1 MKIHLDLDA
10 FFVSAHRTKD
20 KSLIGKPAAV
30 VKRHDK
36 EIFELKKTKVLNLNK
51 GAFTGDIIVTNQELE
66 ENKGIIVTASYEARA
81 FGIKT
86 GMTLLEAK
94 KIYPNL
100 IVIKPDYHLYHLLS
114 YKLKLFL
121 RKKIPLIEQFSIDEF
136 FGDLEGWVDE
146 KDVLKFCYDL
156 KQEIYD
162 KFSLP
167 ISIGIAKSKW
177 IAKLAT
183 SFAKP
188 NGVFKVDNVYDFIQN
203 IDVSKFPG
211 IGKRLERRLK
221 NRGIFTLGDFVRNK
235 EYILSWGKV
244 GEVLY
249 KRVIGEDNEEVF
261 EKEDR
266 KSIGI
271 SRRFDAVYDREE
283 IIRRIKI
290 LCRFLSFL
298 VTKKKLNPTF
308 YYLKIKYK
316 SGKKSK
322 AHLKVERIFNEL
334 LLKEIMSLLFLRAD
348 EYDDGI
354 ISISLVVSRFK
365 RVSNLFDY
373 KKDMQNE
380 KLNKAINK
388 IREKYGVDIVVSGD
402 EILYN

>member
-20 KSLIGKPAAV
+20 KSLIGKPAVV
-30 VKRHDK
+30 VKTHDK

-66 ENKGIIVTASYEARA
+66 ENRGIIVTASYEARE

-100 IVIKPDYHLYHLLS
+100 TVIKPDYHLYHLLS

-146 KDVLKFCYDL
+146 KNVLKFCYNL

-177 IAKLAT
+177 SAKLAT

-188 NGVFKVDNVYDFIQN
+188 NGVFKVDDVYEFIKN
-203 IDVSKFPG
+203 IDIAKFPG
-211 IGKRLERRLK
+211 IGKRIERRLK
-221 NRGIFTLGDFVRNK
+221 SRGILTLGDLVKNK
-235 EYILSWGKV
+235 EYILSWGKM
-244 GEVLY
+244 GDVLY

-261 EKEDR
+261 EREDR
-266 KSIGI
+266 KSVGI
-271 SRRFDAVYDREE
+271 SRRFDVIYDREE
-283 IIRRIKI
+283 IMRRIKI
-290 LCRFLSFL
+290 LCRFLAFL

-308 YYLKIKYK
+308 YYLKIRYK
-316 SGKKSK
+316 NGQKSK

-334 LLKEIMSLLFLRAD
+334 LLKEIMSFLFLRVD

-354 ISISLVVSRFK
+354 VSISLVVSRFK

-373 KKDMQNE
+373 EKDIKNE

-388 IREKYGVDIVVSGD
+388 IREKYGVDIMVSGD
-402 EILYN
+402 EIG